1 MASGTGGSWGHP
13 SAQCAAPTPWVT
25 ILQPLPWAIPAPSP
39 QPGSVKEDLL
49 ELMMLQNAQMHQLLL
64 SGQVA
69 AVLNQVPPWPCLQV
83 RGLGIGDWGWGGYQG
98 CPPAGPEVGLHLGFA
113 PTLRR
118 RTRQQRSQKPSP
130 YLSRS
135 VWHLLC
141 LRPHVSLHGREV
153 GAPKISGL
161 VFKVSCSVSRQGL
174 QVVEGRPSVGTL
186 LLFVEQMSGGR
197 ESWILS
203 HPPSLLHNPQ
213 VYLEGQRA
221 SEEEEEEAADVQEEG
236 PLVVHHHYLPWPTPV
251 LGALQ
256 PGPAPLLSPPL
267 HQPHSQDASRIQHR
281 PPASGK
287 RGPRAVPPPPP
298 PSATGTVGAE
308 VPPASDYYDAESL
321 Q

>member
-13 SAQCAAPTPWVT
+13 SAQFAAPTPWVT

-69 AVLNQVPPWPCLQV
+69 AVQPGPPWPCL
-83 RGLGIGDWGWGGYQG
+83 
-98 CPPAGPEVGLHLGFA
+98 
-113 PTLRR
+113 
-118 RTRQQRSQKPSP
+118 
-130 YLSRS
+130 
-135 VWHLLC
+135 
-141 LRPHVSLHGREV
+141 
-153 GAPKISGL
+153 
-161 VFKVSCSVSRQGL
+161 
-174 QVVEGRPSVGTL
+174 
-186 LLFVEQMSGGR
+186 
-197 ESWILS
+197 
-203 HPPSLLHNPQ
+203 Q

-256 PGPAPLLSPPL
+256 PWPAPLLSPPL

>member
-1 MASGTGGSWGHP
+1 M
-13 SAQCAAPTPWVT
+13 T

-39 QPGSVKEDLL
+39 QPGSVKEGETPGPPHFVPSSARHTLWASLLHFPFCSPLGGWALGKRPVSGLTNSHPLDLL

-113 PTLRR
+113 PALRR

-141 LRPHVSLHGREV
+141 LRPRVSLHGREV

-174 QVVEGRPSVGTL
+174 QVVEGRPSVGTP
-186 LLFVEQMSGGR
+186 LLFVEQM
-197 ESWILS
+197 
-203 HPPSLLHNPQ
+203 N
-213 VYLEGQRA
+213 
-221 SEEEEEEAADVQEEG
+221 D
-236 PLVVHHHYLPWPTPV
+236 
-251 LGALQ
+251 
-256 PGPAPLLSPPL
+256 
-267 HQPHSQDASRIQHR
+267 
-281 PPASGK
+281 
-287 RGPRAVPPPPP
+287 
-298 PSATGTVGAE
+298 
-308 VPPASDYYDAESL
+308 
-321 Q
+321 